1 MTNGN
6 STDSETVDAEFI
18 RDLFQ
23 QFGAVTVRRMFG
35 GAGLFADG
43 VMFGLVS
50 GGQIYL
56 KADATT
62 VTWFEHECCGP
73 FEYSTKHGKRAL
85 TSYWRLPDRL
95 YDDADE
101 LAQWARHALK
111 AAHEVAAAKPRVGKK
126 RMKRKR

>member
-1 MTNGN
+1 MKVGTT
-6 STDSETVDAEFI
+6 TDTKIVDAEFI
-18 RDLFQ
+18 HDLFQ
-23 QFGAVTVRRMFG
+23 PFGAVTVRRMFG

-62 VTWFEHECCGP
+62 VTCFEREQCGP
-73 FEYSTKHGKRAL
+73 FEYSTKNGKRVL

-95 YDDADE
+95 YDDADD
-101 LAQWARHALK
+101 LAQWTRQALA
-111 AAHEVAAAKPRVGKK
+111 AAHRGAAVKPKAGKK
-126 RMKRKR
+126 RMKMKR

>member
-1 MTNGN
+1 MTDGN
-6 STDSETVDAEFI
+6 IIDTKIVDAEFI
-18 RDLFQ
+18 HDLFQ
-23 QFGAVTVRRMFG
+23 PFGTVIVRRMFG

-62 VTWFEHECCGP
+62 VTCFDREQCEP
-73 FEYSTKHGKRAL
+73 FEYLTKNGKRTL

-101 LAQWARHALK
+101 LAQWARQAL
-111 AAHEVAAAKPRVGKK
+111 AAARQGAAVRPRARNT
-126 RMKRKR
+126 RMKTKR